1 MTRVPAIPTFT
12 HALTNPYL
20 IGLFI
25 VWIATK
31 LYLFFGADLSL
42 LSYGE
47 QDPTFSTI
55 GQLTMMVFI
64 PVLYFLARR
73 QGLKPVD
80 HTSNLGIKRRDALLE
95 TLWLS
100 IYMLVTVALGAALN
114 IHTHVGFHVATE
126 GTQNVLG
133 FGPAAS
139 AIIWSLYNTVVYVVI
154 PLVYF
159 MGIKKYSAKTLLLG
173 FPKPRIF
180 VPFALIAGLMGFVPF
195 ITPEYFTTAL
205 SAHLLTALIYFF
217 GTLLPVAIFTQALFA
232 PRLAILTRS
241 WVTGA
246 VLSGVVYTVFNLN
259 GYTLEWGS
267 LEQVTVSVASLLS
280 ADLVWGLL
288 KGASTLILG
297 SAWMH
302 IFTTHTLHFADVP
315 AIAKIF
321 GIR

>member
-1 MTRVPAIPTFT
+1 MTKAATTLSITRV
-12 HALTNPYL
+12 LTNPYL
-20 IGLFI
+20 IGLLTI
-25 VWIATK
+25 WIATK
-31 LYLFFGADLSL
+31 LFLFFGADLSL
-42 LSYGE
+42 LRYGE

-55 GQLTMMVFI
+55 GQLIMMIFI
-64 PVLYFLARR
+64 PILYFLARR
-73 QGLKPVD
+73 QGIRPID
-80 HTSNLGIKRRDALLE
+80 HTSDLGITRRAALLE

-100 IYMLVTVALGAALN
+100 VYMIVTVVLGVALN

-126 GTQNVLG
+126 GTQNVFG

-139 AIIWSLYNTVVYVVI
+139 SIIWSLYNTVVYVII
-154 PLVYF
+154 PLIYF
-159 MGIKKYSAKTLLLG
+159 VGIKKYSAKSLLLG
-173 FPKPRIF
+173 FPKPRVF
-180 VPFALIAGLMGFVPF
+180 VPFAVVAGLMGFLPF
-195 ITPEYFTTAL
+195 VTPEYFGTPL
-205 SAHLLTALIYFF
+205 NAHLLTALIYFL

-259 GYTLEWGS
+259 GYTLEWGNFEQSS
-267 LEQVTVSVASLLS
+267 LSLISLLS

-288 KGASTLILG
+288 KGASTLIVG

-302 IFTTHTLHFADVP
+302 IFTTHTLHFADAP
-315 AIAKIF
+315 AIAKVF